1 MIFCETCKS
10 KIRVPFEYIGLS
22 YLCPFCGSM
31 QKTGIESQSNFR
43 NTGYE
48 ITYLDFLRL
57 VEDKKNNKEI
67 ITTIEKKFN
76 CKLIELENL
85 KTAFLSKENE
95 FIPFEF
101 IHIAIQ
107 KDKKT
112 QKSIYQLAMSIWR
125 KRENTNAQHELIKK
139 ELKEF

>member
-1 MIFCETCKS
+1 
-10 KIRVPFEYIGLS
+10 
-22 YLCPFCGSM
+22 M

-125 KRENTNAQHELIKK
+125 
-139 ELKEF
+139 